1 VASIWCNEC
10 NPAPSPKSF
19 FSPSLC
25 PLPGTMSMRNISRS
39 LDRGELRIPSDSSS
53 LLVQER
59 VLLTWQYS
67 FTTGATIAY
76 SQVLYAY
83 QGHRGIPVR
92 FSFFKGLCAK
102 SSWFT
107 SFALANSQLHE
118 LVSAKSVYIN
128 AFKTRI
134 RGATVC
140 VPPLASVL
148 QMAEPREC
156 SSSCSL
162 ISWLGSRWFCICVEC
177 FTSNY
182 SSNCSRWLPTK
193 LYWLGIPRDLS
204 LTCFPC
210 DCFDFSRLVY
220 APFRSS

>member
-1 VASIWCNEC
+1 MLLLPTVRYCTHTKVIEVFQSGLVSSRDSAP
-10 NPAPSPKSF
+10 NPHGSRPSPWQTPSYTNSF
-19 FSPSLC
+19 LQ
-25 PLPGTMSMRNISRS
+25 NRS
-39 LDRGELRIPSDSSS
+39 
-53 LLVQER
+53 
-59 VLLTWQYS
+59 
-67 FTTGATIAY
+67 
-76 SQVLYAY
+76 
-83 QGHRGIPVR
+83 
-92 FSFFKGLCAK
+92 
-102 SSWFT
+102 T
-107 SFALANSQLHE
+107 STP
-118 LVSAKSVYIN
+118 
-128 AFKTRI
+128 FKTRI
-134 RGATVC
+134 RGATVR

-162 ISWLGSRWFCICVEC
+162 IYWLGSRWFCICVEC

-204 LTCFPC
+204 LTCFPF